1 MTSPRA
7 AVPGYLTEHEQDF
20 PHASPQLKF
29 NLLLPNW
36 TDTCWGKCKSFSKW
50 DYVCEVSDEDQ
61 RRAVCICQR
70 QKAMAKCLPQGSEL
84 LMVAK
89 SIAPFTTGLGNEHP
103 LENGFSF
110 LTPYGLPYLPG
121 SGVKGVVRRAAE
133 ELAGGDWGNS
143 SGWRLPLVWY
153 LFGFEP
159 WPAPKDRDAR
169 REWEKRVAGFQVG
182 REDINAYLDT
192 VCGADDKAPAWRS
205 ELERNPDWR
214 ERPLWVLLKER
225 QLHTRGALSF
235 WDVIPALA
243 GDKLVVDVMTPHY
256 SHYYQQK
263 QHEGSGSESP
273 HDSGQ
278 PNPINFLTVP
288 PDSEFAFR
296 VVCDRKR
303 LPPELSEDDKW
314 KKLLESA
321 FEHAFEWCGFGAKT
335 AVGYGA
341 MKRSRGGER
350 CAWVERTIKEL
361 ADKNHAKEEV
371 MLRGKLLADA
381 WQKLE
386 DQGLKDSALADIKT
400 RWEEKGWW
408 GKPPGPA
415 AKKAFKIYSPDS
427 QQ

>member
-1 MTSPRA
+1 M
-7 AVPGYLTEHEQDF
+7 PGYLTEHEQDF

-36 TDTCWGKCKSFSKW
+36 TDTWGKCKSFSKW

-143 SGWRLPLVWY
+143 CDWQLSLIRV
-153 LFGFEP
+153 LFG
-159 WPAPKDRDAR
+159 
-169 REWEKRVAGFQVG
+169 Q
-182 REDINAYLDT
+182 EDN
-192 VCGADDKAPAWRS
+192 
-205 ELERNPDWR
+205 
-214 ERPLWVLLKER
+214 ER

-263 QHEGSGSESP
+263 QHEGSGIESP

-350 CAWVERTIKEL
+350 CEWVEQTIKKL
-361 ADKNHAKEEV
+361 AKENNTPEDET
-371 MLRGKLLADA
+371 LRGRLLANE
-381 WQKLE
+381 WRELK

-400 RWEEKGWW
+400 RWEEKRWW

-427 QQ
+427 PQ